1 MIKRISILCLL
12 VILIMGAYAQE
23 GKHVWNKPNYDE
35 YPFHFGFAVGY
46 NQMNFRIIPREEL
59 LTSFDTVYGV
69 ENRPRPGFNIHMVGN
84 LRLGEN
90 FDLRFIP
97 GLAFG
102 QRDLNY
108 TRVNTVQSDT
118 VLENH
123 LMQIESTFLS
133 FPLYLKYRA
142 KRLNNWRPY
151 LLFGGNYAFDLE
163 ARKKIKEE
171 ERPKIRLMQQDF
183 YLEAGVGID
192 YYFPFFKLA
201 TELRFSFGMMNV
213 IKDDNTEYTRFY
225 DRLNSRMFTLLIF
238 VE

>member
-1 MIKRISILCLL
+1 MIKRICIFFILVTLA
-12 VILIMGAYAQE
+12 ISTFGQE

-59 LTSFDTVYGV
+59 LTNFDTVYAV
-69 ENRPRPGFNIHMVGN
+69 ENNPRPGFNIHMVGN

-102 QRDLNY
+102 QRDLKYSHNI
-108 TRVNTVQSDT
+108 SGPG
-118 VLENH
+118 LESH

-133 FPLYLKYRA
+133 FPLYIKYRA

-151 LLFGGNYAFDLE
+151 ILLGGNYTIDLE

-171 ERPKIRLMQQDF
+171 ERPKIRLMQQDV

-213 IKDDNTEYTRFY
+213 IKEDNTEYARFY
-225 DRLNSRMFTLLIF
+225 DQLNSRMVTLLIF

>member
-1 MIKRISILCLL
+1 MVKRVSILIILLL
-12 VILIMGAYAQE
+12 VVFVARAQE
-23 GKHVWNKPNYDE
+23 GKHVWNKPNYDN

-46 NQMNFRIIPREEL
+46 NQMNFRIIPHKDL
-59 LTSFDTVYGV
+59 LTSFDTVFAV
-69 ENRPRPGFNIHMVGN
+69 ENNPRPGFNIHMVGN

-102 QRDLNY
+102 QRDLTY
-108 TRVNTVQSDT
+108 SRIKTVQADT

-133 FPLYLKYRA
+133 FPLYVKYRA
-142 KRLNNWRPY
+142 NRLNNWRPY
-151 LLFGGNYAFDLE
+151 ILFGGNYAFDLE
-163 ARKKIKEE
+163 ARKKIKED

-213 IKDDNTEYTRFY
+213 VKEDNTEYTRFY